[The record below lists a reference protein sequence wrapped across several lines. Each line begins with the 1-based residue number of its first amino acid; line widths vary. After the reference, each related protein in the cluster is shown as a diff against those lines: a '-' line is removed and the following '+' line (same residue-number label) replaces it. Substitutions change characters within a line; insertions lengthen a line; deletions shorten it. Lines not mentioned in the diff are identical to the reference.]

1 MNTNGTLP
9 RRTIT
14 ALVEDK
20 PGVLARVSGMFR
32 RRGFN
37 IASLAVGQSEVPDMS
52 RMTFVVEGDDRTVEQ
67 VTKHLH
73 KLIDVVK
80 VSDISEQNIV
90 ERELA
95 LIRVKTNPQTRSE
108 VMQIVNIF
116 RAGIVDVSGDST
128 IVEVTGNVNKVN
140 SLQKLLE
147 PFGLVEVMRTGTIAM
162 NRGLQTGEKGKKKR

>member
-1 MNTNGTLP
+1 MTTNGTLP

-14 ALVEDK
+14 ALVEDR
-20 PGVLARVSGMFR
+20 PGVLARVSSMFR

-37 IASLAVGQSEVPDMS
+37 IASLAVGHSEVPDMS

-95 LIRVKTNPQTRSE
+95 LIRVKTNPQSRSE

-116 RAGIVDVSGDST
+116 RAGIVDVAVDST
-128 IVEVTGNVNKVN
+128 IVEVTGNENKVN
-140 SLQKLLE
+140 SLHKLLE
-147 PFGLVEVMRTGTIAM
+147 PFGVVEVMRTGTIAM
-162 NRGLQTGEKGKKKR
+162 NRGLQNGEKGKNKR

>member
-1 MNTNGTLP
+1 MTTNGTLP

-37 IASLAVGQSEVPDMS
+37 IASLAVGHSEVPNMS

-116 RAGIVDVSGDST
+116 RAGIVDVAVDST
-128 IVEVTGNVNKVN
+128 IVEVTGNENKVN
-140 SLQKLLE
+140 SLHKLLE
-147 PFGLVEVMRTGTIAM
+147 PFGVVEVMRTGTIAM
-162 NRGLQTGEKGKKKR
+162 NRGLQNGEKSKKKR

>member
-1 MNTNGTLP
+1 MTPNRTLP

-20 PGVLARVSGMFR
+20 PGVLARVSSMFR

-116 RAGIVDVSGDST
+116 RAGIVDVAVDST
-128 IVEVTGNVNKVN
+128 IVEVTGNENKVN
-140 SLQKLLE
+140 SLHKLLE
-147 PFGLVEVMRTGTIAM
+147 PFGVVEVMRTGTIAM
-162 NRGLQTGEKGKKKR
+162 NRGLQNGKKGKKKR

>member
-1 MNTNGTLP
+1 MTPNRTLP

-20 PGVLARVSGMFR
+20 PGVLARVSSMFR

-116 RAGIVDVSGDST
+116 RAGIVDVAVDST
-128 IVEVTGNVNKVN
+128 IVEVTGNENKVN
-140 SLQKLLE
+140 SLHKLLE
-147 PFGLVEVMRTGTIAM
+147 PFGVVEVMRTGTIAM
-162 NRGLQTGEKGKKKR
+162 NRGLQNGEKGKNKR

>member
-14 ALVEDK
+14 ALVQDK

-116 RAGIVDVSGDST
+116 RAGIVDVSGEST

-162 NRGLQTGEKGKKKR
+162 NRGLQPGEKSERKR